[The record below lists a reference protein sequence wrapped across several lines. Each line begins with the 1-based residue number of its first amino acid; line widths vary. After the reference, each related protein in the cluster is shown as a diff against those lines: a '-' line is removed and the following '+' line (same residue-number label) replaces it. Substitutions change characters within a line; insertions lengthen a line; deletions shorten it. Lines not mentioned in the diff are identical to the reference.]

1 MELRW
6 KKEGVEE
13 REGEE
18 GGASKEG
25 EEEEDMDIQPLA
37 YSAQVVWSTVGLYV
51 IISEGTCKVR
61 WSIREG
67 NNCIVIL
74 QPFRYSIFN
83 SLCRTAILCKRG
95 YRYLQC

>member
-37 YSAQVVWSTVGLYV
+37 YSA
-51 IISEGTCKVR
+51 
-61 WSIREG
+61 
-67 NNCIVIL
+67 
-74 QPFRYSIFN
+74 
-83 SLCRTAILCKRG
+83 
-95 YRYLQC
+95 